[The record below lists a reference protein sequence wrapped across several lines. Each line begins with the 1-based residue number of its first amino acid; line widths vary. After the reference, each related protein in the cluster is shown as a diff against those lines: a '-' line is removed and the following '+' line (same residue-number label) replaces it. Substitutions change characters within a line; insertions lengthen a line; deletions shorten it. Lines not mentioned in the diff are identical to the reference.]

1 MRKSPLLK
9 KLIFLNVFIIQLIRI
24 VPAWSDA
31 DYETGFL
38 YSFSILTWTYLLCIP
53 LLLQKG
59 LKGIIRGLL
68 GTVIIIAMWIF
79 RTKLKEII

>member
-1 MRKSPLLK
+1 MKKSTLLK
-9 KLIFLNVFIIQLIRI
+9 KLIFLNVFMIQLIRI

-38 YSFSILTWTYLLCIP
+38 YSFSVLTWTYLLCIP

-59 LKGIIRGLL
+59 MKGIIRGLS
-68 GTVIIIAMWIF
+68 GAVIIIALWIF
-79 RTKLKEII
+79 RAKLKESI

>member
-1 MRKSPLLK
+1 M
-9 KLIFLNVFIIQLIRI
+9 IQLIRI

-38 YSFSILTWTYLLCIP
+38 YSFSVLTWTYLLCIP

-59 LKGIIRGLL
+59 MKGIIRGLS
-68 GTVIIIAMWIF
+68 GAVIIIALWIF
-79 RTKLKEII
+79 RAKLKESI